1 MSNEIYRNIRHNY
14 LVNLGDGAFFGFAIG
29 FASFSTILPLF
40 VSTMTNSALLIGLVP
55 ALHVMGWQLPQ
66 LLTAPKLTHLSQFR
80 PFVVSMSVQERLPFL
95 GLAIVA
101 ALLPAIGMKAGL
113 VLTFIMLT
121 WQGLGGG
128 LTANGWQNMIARV
141 IPSELRT
148 TFFGI
153 QSAVANLLAS
163 ASAVIAGLILDR
175 YQSPYDFTA
184 CFLLASLALAIS
196 WLFLRMTREP
206 ERATPELQTALSLS
220 SHVLRVLKQDK
231 NFVWFLITRIFSQ
244 FATMAF
250 AFYIVFAVSHYGM
263 SEVTAGIMTS
273 VLLITQTIANPV
285 LGWLGDRWSRRRV
298 IELGAMA
305 ALISALIAAFSP
317 YLGWFYVVF
326 ILTGIANTAFWT
338 VGIAYSLEFGTE
350 EERPIYVGMA
360 NTLIAPA
367 AILAPMLGGWLA
379 DLTGYKTT
387 FLVSALAS
395 LITILILHCL
405 LHDPTIRSSSDF
417 QQA

>member
-1 MSNEIYRNIRHNY
+1 MDNEVYRNLRHNY

-80 PFVVSMSVQERLPFL
+80 PFVVSMSIQERLPFL
-95 GLAIVA
+95 GLAVVA
-101 ALLPAIGMKAGL
+101 AFLPVIGIKAGL

-141 IPSELRT
+141 IPSELRA

-163 ASAVIAGLILDR
+163 ISAIVAGLILDR
-175 YQSPYDFTA
+175 YSSPYDFTA

-196 WLFLRMTREP
+196 WIFLRMTRESERITPAP
-206 ERATPELQTALSLS
+206 ESTQSLS
-220 SHVLRVLKQDK
+220 GHVLRVLRQDK
-231 NFVWFLITRIFSQ
+231 NFVWFLLTRVFSQ

-250 AFYIVFAVSHYGM
+250 AFYIVFAVNYHGM
-263 SEVTAGIMTS
+263 DEVTAGIMTS
-273 VLLITQTIANPV
+273 VLLVTQTIANPV
-285 LGWLGDRWSRRRV
+285 LGWLGDHWSRRRV
-298 IELGAMA
+298 IEFGAMA
-305 ALISALIAAFSP
+305 ALSSALIAAFSP
-317 YLGWFYVVF
+317 SLGWFYAVF

-338 VGIAYSLEFGTE
+338 IGIAYSLEFGTE
-350 EERPIYVGMA
+350 EERPVYVGMA

-367 AILAPMLGGWLA
+367 AMLAPMLGGWLA
-379 DLTGYKTT
+379 DLAGYKTT
-387 FLVSALAS
+387 FIVSALAG
-395 LITILILHCL
+395 LITILILHWL
-405 LHDPTIRSSSDF
+405 LHDPTIQSPSDL
-417 QQA
+417 